1 MRMHVYPMRARNST
15 SIRRASAT
23 TWACTRHPSCLAER
37 WMDLWRHRRRVGRSS
52 AFSVGERRS
61 PYPTKSHYRDLT
73 RANVRKGC
81 TYDGKARTQG
91 GWPGSRCA
99 TTFQAAVA
107 RAHSVSV
114 IGWTCNVARFDGV
127 EASRKGGLG
136 QRPAV
141 ITWHSQKGRG
151 RERCCFLCRP
161 CEGTCY
167 RCGCIMRG
175 LPSARLW
182 QRGAWPRPT
191 VRQRRRRLS
200 LLRRRCVAACT
211 WPSLCRCRARIR
223 HPRVSAAWVCSGCM
237 RSTARFSS
245 TSSCLR
251 ALCA

>member
-1 MRMHVYPMRARNST
+1 
-15 SIRRASAT
+15 
-23 TWACTRHPSCLAER
+23 
-37 WMDLWRHRRRVGRSS
+37 MDSWRPRRRVGRSS

-73 RANVRKGC
+73 RVNVCKGC

-114 IGWTCNVARFDGV
+114 IGWTCNVARLDGV

-151 RERCCFLCRP
+151 ESGAVFFVVHAKERVIDADASCA
-161 CEGTCY
+161 
-167 RCGCIMRG
+167 GCH
-175 LPSARLW
+175 
-182 QRGAWPRPT
+182 QRGYGNAVHGRAPPYGSVVGGCRRCDAGAWRHALG
-191 VRQRRRRLS
+191 QA
-200 LLRRRCVAACT
+200 CVAA
-211 WPSLCRCRARIR
+211 ARE
-223 HPRVSAAWVCSGCM
+223 SA
-237 RSTARFSS
+237 TYE
-245 TSSCLR
+245 
-251 ALCA
+251 